1 HDVSSSS
8 TPSDDSDELDAVL
21 KAKEHCTSVIK
32 KVKSRRIDSLLKC
45 YNLEQERIARK
56 VNILQFWETMKPIHP
71 EWLKFILSPLR
82 TNVAQHLLEDQLI
95 VRANRIFDSKNDR
108 INSVPFEVISVS
120 SSIIED
126 ELQDISHSST
136 SSAK

>member
-1 HDVSSSS
+1 KLWTHIVFMKQTQSCDQHDATIVLSDVSSSS

-56 VNILQFWETMKPIHP
+56 VNILQFWKTFETN
-71 EWLKFILSPLR
+71 SSR
-82 TNVAQHLLEDQLI
+82 I
-95 VRANRIFDSKNDR
+95 V
-108 INSVPFEVISVS
+108 
-120 SSIIED
+120 
-126 ELQDISHSST
+126 
-136 SSAK
+136 